1 MKIALIG
8 NPNCGKTTLFN
19 RLTGSTAHVG
29 NWPGVTVEKRE
40 GQYKGLKKQSP
51 EKIEIVD
58 LPGIY
63 SLSPYTPE
71 EIVSRNFMIDEN
83 PDLVINIV
91 DATNLER
98 NLYLTTQVLE
108 ADLPVIV
115 ALNMMDAVDRAG
127 DEIDIAALECA
138 LKVPVMPI
146 SALKGTGVK
155 ELMKR
160 AIDEGKTVRKG
171 YSVLDGSQL
180 YPLVER
186 IQSTLAGEKITH
198 PLFHAAKLIEGD
210 TAERTRFPGIAKAI
224 DDVLPQLPKNEYDGD
239 YEAFVAD
246 ARYRY
251 IAKNYSPCLKRATH
265 EAALS
270 RSDKADKVLTHRI
283 WAIPIFI
290 VIMFAVFHVTF
301 SEDVL
306 FLNSLF
312 GVKVTNELFAS
323 ALMIEPGDVGV
334 PSLGVWLQ
342 SLLGWCTGS
351 LIDVTAAGLARAGY
365 EGTWVSGFL
374 CDGLLTGLDSVL
386 SFIPQVLLLYLFLS
400 IMEDTGYMARVAFSL
415 DRACRRFGLSGKAFM
430 PLLMCFGCAVPGII
444 ATKALEDEKERRLT
458 IMLSPFFSCGAK
470 LPIWA
475 TFAGVMANTY
485 WSGYGDLAV
494 FIMYFMGI
502 AVAII
507 AAFILKATALK
518 GETPPFIM
526 ELPSYHRPQFTS
538 TMIHLWDKLKHF
550 LVRAGT
556 VIAASIIVIWFLS
569 SFGKGGYCDIDVSIL
584 GYIGKG
590 LQYIFFPVFAAPN
603 GFTSVAAQQ
612 QYAWRFVVAAFTG
625 LIAKEMVVATLGTV
639 SGLDGDAI
647 LGGTAGEAEQSAFD
661 AMLGTMTPAAMFAY
675 MAFNLFSVP
684 CMAAVGAAMGELNS
698 RKRSF
703 QAIGFWLIT
712 AYVVSFVVFWLGNF
726 NTYMWPLSTV
736 VLIAIV
742 ALVGL
747 LIFKLV
753 KKSMDGKKLALATA
767 AADAEVASAQQS
779 NGENE
784 EASK

>member
-40 GQYKGLKKQSP
+40 GTYKGLKKQTA

-71 EIVSRNFMIDEN
+71 EIVSRNYMIDEN

-108 ADLPVIV
+108 ADIPVIV
-115 ALNMMDAVDRAG
+115 ALNMTDALKRKG
-127 DEIDIAALECA
+127 DEIDADGLSAALG
-138 LKVPVMPI
+138 VPVMPI

-155 ELMKR
+155 DMMAR
-160 AIDEGKTVRKG
+160 AAECAKTSRTGV
-171 YSVLDGSQL
+171 SVLEETAL
-180 YPLVER
+180 YPFVER
-186 IQSTLAGEKITH
+186 VRSVLEAEGVTN
-198 PLFHAAKLIEGD
+198 PLFHASKLIEGD
-210 TAERTRFPGIAKAI
+210 SAECARFPMIA
-224 DDVLPQLPKNEYDGD
+224 
-239 YEAFVAD
+239 EAFENIKTRLPDDGYGGDCEASVAD

-251 IAKNYSPCLKRATH
+251 IARNYSPCLKRKVH
-265 EAALS
+265 AASMS

-290 VIMFAVFHVTF
+290 LIMFAVFHITF

-312 GVKVTNELFAS
+312 GVTVDNELFAA
-323 ALMIEPGDVGV
+323 ALRVDPGAGGV

-342 SLLGWCTGS
+342 SLLGWGTGS
-351 LIDVTAAGLARAGY
+351 LIDVTASGLEAAGY
-365 EGTWVSGFL
+365 ADTWVSGFL
-374 CDGLLTGLDSVL
+374 CDGLLSGIDSVL
-386 SFIPQVLLLYLFLS
+386 SFVPQVLLLYLFLS
-400 IMEDTGYMARVAFSL
+400 ILEDTGYMARVAFIL
-415 DRACRRFGLSGKAFM
+415 DRACRRFGLSGRAFM

-444 ATKALEDEKERRLT
+444 ATKALENEKERRMT

-475 TFAGVMANTY
+475 TFASVLASNY
-485 WSGYGDLAV
+485 WGGYGDLTV

-507 AAFILKATALK
+507 AAVILKATALK
-518 GETPPFIM
+518 GDPPPFIM
-526 ELPSYHRPQFTS
+526 ELPSYHRPQFKS
-538 TMIHLWDKLKHF
+538 TMIHLWDKAKHL
-550 LVRAGT
+550 LVRTGT
-556 VIAASIIVIWFLS
+556 VIAVSIIVIWFLS
-569 SFGKGGYCDIDVSIL
+569 SFGKGGYCSIDDSIL

-590 LQYIFFPVFAAPN
+590 MQYLFYPVFAAPN
-603 GFTSVAAQQ
+603 GFVSTAACDK
-612 QYAWRFVVAAFTG
+612 YAWRFVVAAITG

-647 LGGTAGEAEQSAFD
+647 LEGAATDADSHAFN

-698 RKRSF
+698 KKHTA
-703 QAIGFWLIT
+703 QAIGFWLLSSY
-712 AYVVSFVVFWLGNF
+712 AVSYVVFWLGNF
-726 NTYMWPLSTV
+726 NTYMWGMSVGVTIVLAA
-736 VLIAIV
+736 LIAL
-742 ALVGL
+742 LVW
-747 LIFKLV
+747 KLV
-753 KKSMDGKKLALATA
+753 KNGKAAKKAAAAINAGVLAETA
-767 AADAEVASAQQS
+767 ATDIER
-779 NGENE
+779 ED
-784 EASK
+784 K

>member
-40 GQYKGLKKQSP
+40 GVYKGLKRQSA
-51 EKIEIVD
+51 ERMEVVD

-71 EIVSRNFMIDEN
+71 EIVSRNFMLDGN
-83 PDLVINIV
+83 PDLVINVV

-108 ADLPVIV
+108 TDLPVIV
-115 ALNMMDAVDRAG
+115 ALNMMDAVERSG
-127 DEIDIAALECA
+127 DEIDVPALERA
-138 LKVPVMPI
+138 LGVPVMPV
-146 SALKGTGVK
+146 SALKGRGVK

-160 AIDEGKTVRKG
+160 AADVHNSTRQGV
-171 YSVLDGSQL
+171 SVLSGGAL
-180 YPLVER
+180 YPLAER
-186 IQSTLAGEKITH
+186 MQSVLAAEGIAH
-198 PLFHAAKLIEGD
+198 PLFHAVKLLEGD
-210 TAERTRFPGIAKAI
+210 SAARERFPGLAASL
-224 DDVLPQLPKNEYDGD
+224 DGVLPELPLGEYDGD
-239 YEAFVAD
+239 YEAYVAD
-246 ARYRY
+246 ARYRF

-265 EAALS
+265 AARLS
-270 RSDKADKVLTHRI
+270 RSDKADKVLTHRV
-283 WAIPIFI
+283 WALPIF
-290 VIMFAVFHVTF
+290 VLIMFAVFHVTF

-306 FLNSLF
+306 FLNALF
-312 GVKVTNELFAS
+312 GVRVTNETFAS

-334 PSLGVWLQ
+334 PALGVWLQ

-351 LIDVTAAGLARAGY
+351 LIDASAAGLARAGY

-374 CDGLLTGLDSVL
+374 CDGLLAGLDSVL

-400 IMEDTGYMARVAFSL
+400 IMEDTGYMARVAFIL
-415 DRACRRFGLSGKAFM
+415 DRACRKFGLSGKAFM
-430 PLLMCFGCAVPGII
+430 PLLMCFGCAVPGIV

-485 WSGYGDLAV
+485 WSGFGDLAV

-507 AAFILKATALK
+507 AAFILKSTALK
-518 GETPPFIM
+518 GDAPPFIM
-526 ELPSYHRPQFTS
+526 ELPAYHRPQFTS
-538 TMIHLWDKLKHF
+538 TVVHLWDKLKHF
-550 LVRAGT
+550 LLRAGT

-569 SFGKGGYCDIDVSIL
+569 SFGKGGYCDIDASIL

-590 LQYIFFPVFAAPN
+590 LQYVFYPVFAAPN
-603 GFTSVAAQQ
+603 GFVSTAAQQ

-625 LIAKEMVVATLGTV
+625 LIAKEMVVATLGTI

-647 LGGTAGEAEQSAFD
+647 LDGAATDAEQSAFD
-661 AMLGTMTPAAMFAY
+661 AMLGSMTPAAMFAY
-675 MAFNLFSVP
+675 MAFNLFCVP

-698 RKRSF
+698 KKRSL
-703 QAIGFWLIT
+703 QAIGFWLLT
-712 AYVVSFVVFWLGNF
+712 AYAVSFVVFWLGNF
-726 NTYMWPLSTV
+726 NTYMWPMSVAVLAVLVALTAW
-736 VLIAIV
+736 LIARL
-742 ALVGL
+742 A
-747 LIFKLV
+747 V
-753 KKSMDGKKLALATA
+753 KNRANKRLATA
-767 AADAEVASAQQS
+767 ATADAATTDACANTDKED
-779 NGENE
+779 E
-784 EASK
+784 

>member
-40 GQYKGLKKQSP
+40 GLYKGLKRQSQ
-51 EKIEIVD
+51 ERIEVVD

-71 EIVSRNFMIDEN
+71 EIVSRNFMLDGK
-83 PDLVINIV
+83 PDLIINIV

-108 ADLPVIV
+108 ADVPVIV
-115 ALNMMDAVDRAG
+115 ALNMMDAVARSG
-127 DEIDIAALECA
+127 DEIDAVALETA

-155 ELMKR
+155 ELMRR
-160 AIDEGKTVRKG
+160 ALDEGKTVRKG
-171 YSVLDGSQL
+171 YSVLEGGVCF
-180 YPLVER
+180 PFIER
-186 IQSTLAGEKITH
+186 MRDALAAEHIDH
-198 PLFHAAKLIEGD
+198 PLFHAAKLFEGD
-210 TAERTRFPGIAKAI
+210 TAERGRFPGLASSL
-224 DDVLPQLPKNEYDGD
+224 DNVLPSLSLDGYDGD
-239 YEAFVAD
+239 YEAYVAD

-251 IAKNYSPCLKRATH
+251 IAKNYSPCLKRAAH
-265 EAALS
+265 AAKLS

-290 VIMFAVFHVTF
+290 VIMFAVFHITF
-301 SEDVL
+301 SEDIL

-351 LIDVTAAGLARAGY
+351 LIDVSAAGLARAGY

-400 IMEDTGYMARVAFSL
+400 IMEDTGYMARVAFIL
-415 DRACRRFGLSGKAFM
+415 DRACRKFGLSGKAFM

-485 WSGYGDLAV
+485 WSGFGDLAV

-502 AVAII
+502 VVAII
-507 AAFILKATALK
+507 AAFILKSTALK
-518 GETPPFIM
+518 GDAPPFIM
-526 ELPSYHRPQFTS
+526 ELPAYHRPQFTS
-538 TMIHLWDKLKHF
+538 TVIHLWDKLKHF

-603 GFTSVAAQQ
+603 GFVSAAAQQ

-625 LIAKEMVVATLGTV
+625 LIAKEMVVATLGTI

-647 LGGTAGEAEQSAFD
+647 LEGGASDADQSAFD
-661 AMLGTMTPAAMFAY
+661 AMLGSMTPAAMFAY

-698 RKRSF
+698 KKRSF
-703 QAIGFWLIT
+703 QAIGFWLLT
-712 AYVVSFVVFWLGNF
+712 AYAVSFVVFWLGNF
-726 NTYMWPLSTV
+726 NTYMWPLSV
-736 VLIAIV
+736 IVLLAIV
-742 ALVGL
+742 ALIGW
-747 LIFKLV
+747 LIYRLAVKS
-753 KKSMDGKKLALATA
+753 KKSKAFITVA
-767 AADAEVASAQQS
+767 AADVAATADAENRDGKEDVT
-779 NGENE
+779 
-784 EASK
+784 K